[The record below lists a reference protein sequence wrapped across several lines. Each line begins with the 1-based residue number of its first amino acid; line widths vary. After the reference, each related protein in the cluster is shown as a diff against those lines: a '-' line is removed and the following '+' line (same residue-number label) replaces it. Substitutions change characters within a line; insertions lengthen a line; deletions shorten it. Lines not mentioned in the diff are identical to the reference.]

1 MDSGKAFFFGH
12 QFQFLSRQNW
22 PFLAAFLTLPEMRG
36 GLPKLRGGKG
46 IVMKSLAWYMCN
58 DWWPSKRLGCLVKPI
73 KKFFFICGNLFW
85 ESWCEHDDQSASP
98 SSLYCLVFLSSQRSN
113 QRSKKRKT
121 FKISLRIH
129 PAYFPTARLTASAT
143 KRWICVV
150 DVVAKAREIEEEE
163 KIFSANHSKLKLNKI
178 LEDLFYITAHN
189 LRTLQL
195 RREQFHRSRKPTMAA
210 WVNHPQIFT
219 WLYK

>member
-12 QFQFLSRQNW
+12 QFQFLSRQKW
-22 PFLAAFLTLPEMRG
+22 PFLAAFLTLSEMRG

-58 DWWPSKRLGCLVKPI
+58 DWWPSKRLECLVKPI
-73 KKFFFICGNLFW
+73 IFFF
-85 ESWCEHDDQSASP
+85 
-98 SSLYCLVFLSSQRSN
+98 FLSVGIFFGRVDASMMIN
-113 QRSKKRKT
+113 QHRHHHSIASFFSALRGPIKEVKKRKT

-163 KIFSANHSKLKLNKI
+163 KNLQGQSSAP
-178 LEDLFYITAHN
+178 ITPN
-189 LRTLQL
+189 
-195 RREQFHRSRKPTMAA
+195 
-210 WVNHPQIFT
+210 
-219 WLYK
+219 

>member
-1 MDSGKAFFFGH
+1 MGIFFGRVDASMMINQH
-12 QFQFLSRQNW
+12 RHHHSIASFFS
-22 PFLAAFLTLPEMRG
+22 A
-36 GLPKLRGGKG
+36 LRG
-46 IVMKSLAWYMCN
+46 
-58 DWWPSKRLGCLVKPI
+58 PI
-73 KKFFFICGNLFW
+73 K
-85 ESWCEHDDQSASP
+85 E
-98 SSLYCLVFLSSQRSN
+98 V
-113 QRSKKRKT
+113 KKRKT

-195 RREQFHRSRKPTMAA
+195 RREQFHRSRLPTMAA